1 MVPAVCKV
9 EDERWCGSWMV
20 AADLDTTSV
29 SPVLV
34 IVQRQE
40 ERKEEWRKEL
50 KNNFKEK
57 GLETK

>member
-1 MVPAVCKV
+1 
-9 EDERWCGSWMV
+9 MV